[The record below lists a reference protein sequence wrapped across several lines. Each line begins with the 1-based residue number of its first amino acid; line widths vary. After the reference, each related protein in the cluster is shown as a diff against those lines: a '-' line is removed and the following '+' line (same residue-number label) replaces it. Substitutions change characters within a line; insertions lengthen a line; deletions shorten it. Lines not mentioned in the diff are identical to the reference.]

1 MAKAKTTKKPATKKA
16 APKKE
21 KILTRKWNVEA
32 AKLDYMV
39 DPTLTIAD
47 IAEKYGISKS
57 MVQLESV
64 KMHWSDL
71 RIDYSQQVEKETRLA
86 LQAQREKTIK
96 KHLSQGE
103 AAAAAGANA
112 LQRLWDKIKDDP
124 TAIPDV
130 NKMNTAIDMM
140 KKGQEMQRIAL
151 SLPTTYSGH
160 IGRDGDLADPTAP
173 TQQTNVVNLIQMLD
187 GEIARAQR
195 NGIID
200 SDIVGA

>member
-160 IGRDGDLADPTAP
+160 IGKDGDLADPPAP

-200 SDIVGA
+200 GDIVG

>member
-160 IGRDGDLADPTAP
+160 IGKDGDLADPTTP
-173 TQQTNVVNLIQMLD
+173 TQQTNVVSLIQMLD

-200 SDIVGA
+200 GDIVGG

>member
-1 MAKAKTTKKPATKKA
+1 MAKAKTTKKTATKKA

-71 RIDYSQQVEKETRLA
+71 RIDYSQQVEKETRIA

-151 SLPTTYSGH
+151 SLPTAYSGH
-160 IGRDGDLADPTAP
+160 IGKDGDLADPTAP

-200 SDIVGA
+200 GDIVG

>member
-16 APKKE
+16 LPKP
-21 KILTRKWNVEA
+21 TRKWNVEA

-39 DPTLTIAD
+39 DPTLTLED
-47 IAEKYGISKS
+47 IAKKYEISKS
-57 MVQLESV
+57 MVQIEAI
-64 KMHWSDL
+64 KMHWSEL
-71 RIDYSQQVEKETRLA
+71 RVDYSQQVEKETRIA

-160 IGRDGDLADPTAP
+160 IGKDGDLADPTAP

-200 SDIVGA
+200 GDIVGG